1 MSQNPLEI
9 FTSGFGRASEFS
21 LICGG
26 MGGAQTLCSSDMFW
40 LVMLVQVTFPVL
52 PPVLLLAPTF

>member
-9 FTSGFGRASEFS
+9 FTSGFGGTSEFS

-26 MGGAQTLCSSDMFW
+26 AGGAQTLCSSDMF
-40 LVMLVQVTFPVL
+40 
-52 PPVLLLAPTF
+52 

>member
-9 FTSGFGRASEFS
+9 FTSGFGRVCEFS
-21 LICGG
+21 LIGSG
-26 MGGAQTLCSSDMFW
+26 TGGAQTLCSSDMFW
-40 LVMLVQVTFPVL
+40 LVMFVLVTFPAL